1 MINRWCRPLRGLNHR
16 LQMLQASGLLR
27 RGGRSW
33 MCLLTDEEL
42 GRPVTEWG
50 KLPDPFPEWDVQE

>member
-1 MINRWCRPLRGLNHR
+1 
-16 LQMLQASGLLR
+16 
-27 RGGRSW
+27 